1 MGDSFSKTV
10 ILILVFSL
18 LSFGFGFATK
28 GCMSNNEAQE
38 VILQLSK
45 HVESIDMPEFK
56 QKQTSG
62 NNQKTEVGQKQEE
75 NSSQQQ
81 NTEGTIRG
89 SSTKKI
95 AGAGYDLKEVS
106 KTMKVKFWEKHPPS
120 MDETLDEY
128 IDKFEAQYP
137 KINIER
143 THMGPED
150 LRESTLTGY
159 MGGAGPD
166 VILSPFDHIG
176 PFSEMGIA
184 QPIGELMS
192 SEMRTMYLDNALPGM
207 TLSGKIYGVPD
218 TMGNH
223 LTLLYNKNI
232 VNKVPTT
239 WEELISIAKD
249 KTKDNNGDG
258 TPEQYGLVYNL
269 NEPFNWMPFYT
280 GYGGWMFDKNYNP
293 TLNNEAAKDALK
305 FVHDLKFEDKIV
317 PKECGY
323 SLADSL
329 FKQGKAAFI
338 INGDWSFSSYVDA
351 EAVDLGIARL
361 PKFKKSGEYAHP
373 LTSGSGYIMISER
386 SKQKQIAIM
395 KFIKYMTGKEAQT
408 SMVENHKTLP
418 SNSAVYELPVIQDDP
433 IMRGSAEQLKVGE
446 PMPIV
451 PEMRAIWDGIRP
463 VLESVMAGNL
473 DPTQAPA
480 KMQQKAEEKMKS
492 IK

>member
-1 MGDSFSKTV
+1 MQENFGKTV

-28 GCMSNNEAQE
+28 GCMSNTEAQKIIQE
-38 VILQLSK
+38 LSQ
-45 HVESIDMPEFK
+45 HVESIEMPKEKTATKTQEQDK
-56 QKQTSG
+56 QVAQDKEEEKQAAAEEDEAKKTA
-62 NNQKTEVGQKQEE
+62 QKP
-75 NSSQQQ
+75 
-81 NTEGTIRG
+81 
-89 SSTKKI
+89 
-95 AGAGYDLKEVS
+95 AGDGYDLKEVTKS
-106 KTMKVKFWEKHPPS
+106 VKIKFWEKHPPG
-120 MDETLDEY
+120 MDETLDKY
-128 IDKFEAQYP
+128 INKFEAKYP
-137 KINIER
+137 NINIER

-184 QPIGELMS
+184 QPIGNLMS
-192 SEMRTMYLDNALPGM
+192 PSMKNMYLNNALPGM
-207 TLSGKIYGVPD
+207 TLKDKVYGVPD

-232 VNKVPTT
+232 VNKVPET
-239 WEELISIAKD
+239 WEEFIAIAKD
-249 KTKDNNGDG
+249 KTKDTNNDG
-258 TPEQYGLVYNL
+258 SLDQYGLVYNL

-280 GYGGWMFDKNYNP
+280 GYGGWMFDKNHEP

-305 FVHDLKFEDKIV
+305 FVHALKFKHKIV
-317 PKECGY
+317 PKEADY
-323 SLADSL
+323 NLADSL
-329 FKQGKAAFI
+329 FKQGKAAYI
-338 INGDWSFSSYVDA
+338 INGDWSFSSYVEA

-386 SKQKQIAIM
+386 SKQKQIAVM
-395 KFIKYMTGKEAQT
+395 KFIKYMTGKEVQKA
-408 SMVENHKTLP
+408 MVKNHKTLP
-418 SNSAVYELPVIQDDP
+418 SNKAVYELPVIKEDP
-433 IMRGSAEQLKVGE
+433 IMRGSAEQLKVGK

-451 PEMRAIWDGIRP
+451 SEMRAIWDGIRP

-473 DPTQAPA
+473 DPTEAPA
-480 KMQQKAEEKMKS
+480 EMQQNAEEKMKS

>member
-1 MGDSFSKTV
+1 MEENFSKTV

-28 GCMSNNEAQE
+28 GCMSNDKAQK
-38 VILQLSK
+38 VIQDLSK
-45 HVESIDMPEFK
+45 HVESIDMPKDEQRDVIDSK
-56 QKQTSG
+56 NDK
-62 NNQKTEVGQKQEE
+62 EVVQNEKEAKQE
-75 NSSQQQ
+75 QQVEEKETQEQ
-81 NTEGTIRG
+81 NVKT
-89 SSTKKI
+89 
-95 AGAGYDLKEVS
+95 AGAGYDLKEVKKS
-106 KTMKVKFWEKHPPS
+106 LKIKFWEKHPPS
-120 MDETLDEY
+120 IDETLDEY
-128 IDKFEAQYP
+128 IDKFEAKYP
-137 KINIER
+137 NVNIER
-143 THMGPED
+143 THMGVED

-184 QPIGELMS
+184 QSIGDLMS
-192 SEMRTMYLDNALPGM
+192 SEMKNMYLDNALPGM
-207 TLSGKIYGVPD
+207 TLNNKVYGVPD

-232 VNKVPTT
+232 VNKVPNT
-239 WEELISIAKD
+239 WEELVSIAKD
-249 KTKDNNGDG
+249 KTEDSNGDG

-293 TLNNEAAKDALK
+293 TLNNEAAKDALT
-305 FVHDLKFEDKIV
+305 FVHDLKFEHKIV

-338 INGDWSFSSYVDA
+338 INGDWSFSSYVEA

-361 PKFKKSGEYAHP
+361 PKFQKSGEFAHP

-386 SKQKQIAIM
+386 SKEKQIAIM
-395 KFIKYMTGKEAQT
+395 KFIKYMTSQKTQKA
-408 SMVENHKTLP
+408 MVENHKTLP
-418 SNSAVYELPVIQDDP
+418 SNKKVYQLPVIQDDP
-433 IMRGSAEQLKVGE
+433 IMRGSAEQLKVGK

-451 PEMRAIWDGIRP
+451 PEMRAIWDGVRP

-473 DPTQAPA
+473 DPTKAPA
-480 KMQQKAEEKMKS
+480 KMQQNAEEKMES